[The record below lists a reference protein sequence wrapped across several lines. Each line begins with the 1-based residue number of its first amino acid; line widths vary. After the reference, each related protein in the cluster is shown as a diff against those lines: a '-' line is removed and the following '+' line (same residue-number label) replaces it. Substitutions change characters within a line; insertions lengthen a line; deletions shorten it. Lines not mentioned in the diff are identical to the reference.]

1 MFSNSDAVF
10 RNYPIFKW
18 SLAKDKRCKF
28 LAIRWQLDK
37 NMAQNLREY
46 LFI

>member
-1 MFSNSDAVF
+1 MRFSEIIQFLSGL
-10 RNYPIFKW
+10 Y
-18 SLAKDKRCKF
+18 KDKRCKF

-37 NMAQNLREY
+37 NMAQNLHKY